1 MVIMH
6 KRLAARQQK
15 GVVDSPA
22 RQAPGVYANSAP
34 AGFQRPLTILQRAQA
49 DPKSISVAEA
59 AYLQRTIGNRAIGHF
74 LQAKTKLG
82 PAGDKYEQEAESTAR
97 HVMSAIASSEAEPH
111 ANKTQRSSRAEAL
124 TTVQRE
130 SLQSILARPVYT
142 ATAQHGVADRIR
154 RIQRHEKEEGN
165 LQASPQHGLKGGE
178 VDEGVATA
186 IEDTKGGG
194 RSLPDQVRASMER
207 GFGADFSAVRV
218 HTGGQADAL
227 NHSLN
232 AKAFTTGR
240 DIFFAKG
247 QYNPQSRSG
256 QELIAHELTHTV
268 QQGAV
273 QTSSDVH
280 RAMSVP
286 RDSARVQR
294 EPVKNAEERKEIRVA
309 AARIR
314 ADLAIYFAATATLG
328 SSVSNTPGFRP
339 KHEKDLTLEVPQKVR
354 EAANRIQNMDIRMLY
369 WAFFDA
375 VDKFLKD
382 ESLFKTILENDRLYG
397 QLYAESLYRGH
408 LQPAIRRDINATI
421 DTINNYI
428 FSGKDR
434 EMNTSWSKARE
445 VKLRKEKNTA
455 NLLKSRASSAKKILP
470 LLEKSN
476 SFQNVQFMYKELKKV
491 LDSQGAGAKSGHA
504 RKLFNQQ
511 ISEKLEK
518 VKTDRKNRYR
528 NEDFMV
534 RYRANLMETNIAI
547 PGYDRSLLT
556 AIKNFRAHSIAV
568 NMETLHDVPDFSEDN
583 KENDQQNNDDIRND
597 EFENLRRNK

>member
-1 MVIMH
+1 MAIVH
-6 KRLAARQQK
+6 KRLVAKQQK
-15 GVVDSPA
+15 GVVDPPA
-22 RQAPGVYANSAP
+22 RPASGLHANSAP
-34 AGFQRPLTILQRAQA
+34 TGFQRPLTILQRAQA
-49 DPKSISVAEA
+49 DPRSISAVEA
-59 AYLQRTIGNRAIGHF
+59 AYLQRTIGNRAIGQF

-97 HVMSAIASSEAEPH
+97 QVMSTIASSDVEPH
-111 ANKTQRSSRAEAL
+111 ANKAQHRSRAEAL
-124 TTVQRE
+124 ATVQRE
-130 SLQSILARPVYT
+130 SLQSILARPVYA
-142 ATAQHGVADRIR
+142 ATAQRGVGDKIS
-154 RIQRHEKEEGN
+154 RIQRHEKAEDD

-178 VDEGVATA
+178 VDESVATA

-194 RSLPDQVRASMER
+194 GSLPDQVRTSMER

-273 QTSSDVH
+273 QTSSDVR
-280 RAMSVP
+280 RAMHVP

-294 EPVKNAEERKEIRVA
+294 EPVRNAEEQKEIRVA
-309 AARIR
+309 ATRIR
-314 ADLAIYFAATATLG
+314 ADLALYFAATDTLD
-328 SSVSNTPGFRP
+328 SSVINTPGFQPRV
-339 KHEKDLTLEVPQKVR
+339 KKDRTLEVPQKVR

-382 ESLFKTILENDRLYG
+382 ESMLKAILENDRLYG
-397 QLYAESLYRGH
+397 ELYAESLYRGH
-408 LQPAIRRDINATI
+408 LASTFARDKTHPAITDYIN
-421 DTINNYI
+421 Y
-428 FSGKDR
+428 GKDR
-434 EMNTSWSKARE
+434 EMNSSWSRARE
-445 VKLRKEKNTA
+445 VKLRMKKNIA
-455 NLLKSRASSAKKILP
+455 HLLKSRTSSAKKILP
-470 LLEKSN
+470 LLEKSD
-476 SFQNVQFMYKELKKV
+476 SFQNVQFMYKEMKKV

-511 ISEKLEK
+511 VSEKLGK

-528 NEDFMV
+528 NEDFTV
-534 RYRANLMETNIAI
+534 RYRAKLMESSIAI

-568 NMETLHDVPDFSEDN
+568 NMETIHEVPDFSEANEKDDN
-583 KENDQQNNDDIRND
+583 IRNDDI
-597 EFENLRRNK
+597 ENFRRNK